1 MKPENLKGVVHSD
14 PQILGGTPVFVGTRV
29 PLQRLCRALPGHV
42 CISVGAM
49 GWSGLTNGHL
59 LRKAASKFDVFLTAD
74 SNLTFQQNLT
84 KFDLAVIMLHPRS
97 TGYWIPFRSCRRSSM
112 HWKL

>member
-29 PLQRLCRALPGHV
+29 PLQ
-42 CISVGAM
+42 
-49 GWSGLTNGHL
+49 
-59 LRKAASKFDVFLTAD
+59 
-74 SNLTFQQNLT
+74 NLT

-97 TGYWIPFRSCRRSSM
+97 TGCWIPFRSCRRSSK